1 MRVPNADRAFIDI
14 SKLRD
19 YALNPTHRVGGHK
32 ARLFASLLGMTIKDT
47 AALQHILLNVIRTEE
62 ATLGDLDE
70 YGQRY
75 VIDFLLTWHERR
87 AIVRSAWIIR
97 PDEDF
102 PRLVTCYPL

>member
-1 MRVPNADRAFIDI
+1 MKVPNADRAFVEL

-32 ARLFASLLGMTIKDT
+32 ARLFAILLGITIND
-47 AALQHILLNVIRTEE
+47 AEAVQEILLKAIQTKD
-62 ATLGDLDE
+62 ATLGELDE

-75 VIDFLLTWHERR
+75 VIDFLLTWQDKQ
-87 AIVRSAWIIR
+87 ATVRSAWIIR
-97 PDEDF
+97 QTEDF

>member
-1 MRVPNADRAFIDI
+1 MKAPNADRAFVEL

-32 ARLFASLLGMTIKDT
+32 ARLFAILLGITISD
-47 AALQHILLNVIRTEE
+47 AEAVQEILLKAIQTED
-62 ATLGDLDE
+62 ATLGELDE

-75 VIDFLLTWHERR
+75 VIDFLLTWQDKQ

-97 PDEDF
+97 PTEDF

>member
-1 MRVPNADRAFIDI
+1 MKVPNADRAFVEL

-32 ARLFASLLGMTIKDT
+32 ARLFAILLGITIND
-47 AALQHILLNVIRTEE
+47 AEAVQEILLKAIQTKD
-62 ATLGDLDE
+62 ATLGELDE

-75 VIDFLLTWHERR
+75 VIDFLLTWQDKQ

-97 PDEDF
+97 PTEDF

>member
-1 MRVPNADRAFIDI
+1 M

-32 ARLFASLLGMTIKDT
+32 ARLFAILFGMTIND
-47 AALQHILLNVIRTEE
+47 AEALRDRLLHVIQTEE
-62 ATLGDLDE
+62 ATLGELDE

-75 VIDFLLTWHERR
+75 VIDFLLTWQNKQGT
-87 AIVRSAWIIR
+87 VRSAWIIR

>member
-1 MRVPNADRAFIDI
+1 MKAPNADRAFVEL

-32 ARLFASLLGMTIKDT
+32 ARLFAILLGITIND
-47 AALQHILLNVIRTEE
+47 AEAVQEILLKAIQTKD
-62 ATLGDLDE
+62 ATLGELDE

-75 VIDFLLTWHERR
+75 VIDFLLTWQDKQ

-97 PDEDF
+97 PTEDF

>member
-1 MRVPNADRAFIDI
+1 MKLPNANRAFIEI

-32 ARLFASLLGMTIKDT
+32 ARLFARVLGITLSD
-47 AALQHILLNVIRTEE
+47 AEALRDILFDIIQNEE
-62 ATLGDLDE
+62 AMLGELDE

-75 VIDFLLTWHERR
+75 VLDFLLTWQNRQT
-87 AIVRSAWIIR
+87 IVRSAWIIR

>member
-1 MRVPNADRAFIDI
+1 MRVPNTERAFIDM

-19 YALNPTHRVGGHK
+19 YALNQTHRVGGHK
-32 ARLFASLLGMTIKDT
+32 ARLFAILFGMTIND
-47 AALQHILLNVIRTEE
+47 AEALRDRLLHVIQTEE
-62 ATLGDLDE
+62 ATLGELDE

-75 VIDFLLTWHERR
+75 VIDFLLTWQNKQST
-87 AIVRSAWIIR
+87 VRSAWIIR

>member
-14 SKLRD
+14 SKLRN

-32 ARLFASLLGMTIKDT
+32 ARLFASLLGITINDAEALQNILLDISRAEE
-47 AALQHILLNVIRTEE
+47 AALGE
-62 ATLGDLDE
+62 LDE

-75 VIDFLLTWHERR
+75 TIDFLLTWQDKRTT
-87 AIVRSAWIIR
+87 VRSAWIIR

>member
-1 MRVPNADRAFIDI
+1 MRVPNAERAFIDV

-32 ARLFASLLGMTIKDT
+32 ARLFTLLLDMNSNDT
-47 AALQHILLNVIRTEE
+47 EALQQILLNVIQTQE
-62 ATLGDLDE
+62 ATLGELDE

-75 VIDFLLTWHERR
+75 VIDFMLAWQSRQAT
-87 AIVRSAWIIR
+87 VRSAWIIR